1 MVKTFRT
8 KAIERM
14 AYKPGEI
21 YFIREYDHLT
31 GKRTK
36 YVKIGL
42 VRYSK
47 KRNSWERLSDHQTGN
62 PRPLKLLPKHIIHS
76 QAVDLVEAKLHRKFA
91 EQRFRGEWFEF
102 ATDAALEKA
111 VRVARD
117 LAAEVKLS
125 LPAIL
130 RVEKYKSILSNGKL
144 VKATEYL
151 NGIAFSLA
159 VNKAKKKQC
168 EKIRLELDSRLV
180 IMMESGE
187 DVTTVSVSKTTTY
200 SPRFD
205 EDSFHEAHPKIWM
218 KYLEVKES
226 IGGSFLL
233 KVKVK
238 DEELGKDFYSQIG
251 RIRKAIERTNNGDI
265 QGFVEAQMA
274 IDRMLGEIEW
284 EILNLEAI
292 LKSVVKGNEGIE
304 RLCTWKRTKS
314 EKTIFNS
321 QKFAEENPKMA
332 RDFVTV
338 PPPKNTIKPKKS
350 RV

>member
-1 MVKTFRT
+1 
-8 KAIERM
+8 M
-14 AYKPGEI
+14 AYQPGEI

-62 PRPLKLLPKHIIHS
+62 PRPLKLLPKHIIQT
-76 QAVDLVEAKLHRKFA
+76 QAVHLVEAKLHRKFA

-111 VRVARD
+111 VRIAKD
-117 LAAEVKLS
+117 LAEEVKQS
-125 LPAIL
+125 LPAIV
-130 RVEKYKSILSNGKL
+130 RVEKYKSMVSNGEL
-144 VKATEYL
+144 AKANEYL
-151 NGIAFSLA
+151 NDTAFSLA

-168 EKIRLELDSRLV
+168 EKIRAELDSRLV

-187 DVTTVSVSKTTTY
+187 DVTAVSVSKTTTY

-205 EDSFHEAHPKIWM
+205 EDSFHKVHPKIWM

-226 IGGSFLL
+226 VSGSFLL

-238 DEELGKDFYSQIG
+238 DEELGKDFYSQIAQ
-251 RIRKAIERTNNGDI
+251 IRKAIERTNEGDI
-265 QGFVEAQMA
+265 LGFVDAQMA
-274 IDRMLGEIEW
+274 IDRMLGEIDW

-292 LKSVVKGNEGIE
+292 LKSVVKGNDGIE
-304 RLCTWKRTKS
+304 GLCTWKRTKS

-321 QKFAEENPKMA
+321 QKFAQENPKLA

-338 PPPKNTIKPKKS
+338 PPPKKTIKPKKS
-350 RV
+350 KV